1 MILIGTIYEYRIDV
15 KKPVKNIIITKIV
28 NKPPTNDIRSSL
40 ERDFRLTLTKIGNIG
55 NIHGD
60 NIDITP
66 EVKEIRGRTS
76 I

>member
-1 MILIGTIYEYRIDV
+1 M
-15 KKPVKNIIITKIV
+15 TKIV
-28 NKPPTNDIRSSL
+28 NSPLTNDIKSSL

-66 EVKEIRGRTS
+66 EVNEIKGRTS